1 MEMSFCQYTNNK
13 RGDEMKQIYFYG
25 NTAQCQCDKQEDAIF
40 MSELEDYYI
49 LMIADGN
56 GGQAGDINT
65 GQLAINIMYN
75 YLQKIITPYSSL
87 QDIRDSMDFGMFIV
101 SQSFLSINAISEKY
115 RNIYASLA
123 VVIISKT
130 TQKMMFASTGNTE
143 LQLIRNGKL
152 QRINRIYSDAY
163 EALQRGEIEERDFY
177 VHPGRSMLT
186 SAIGVFPEVSADIML
201 FGELQEKDI
210 FILSTDGVYRY
221 LNPDEVISILG
232 EASNIQ
238 EGVNQ
243 ILTEINDKGGEDNA
257 SLIVGHLFNQ

>member
-1 MEMSFCQYTNNK
+1 MEMSFCHYTNNK

-65 GQLAINIMYN
+65 GQLAINIMFN

-115 RNIYASLA
+115 RNIYVSLA

-163 EALQRGEIEERDFY
+163 EALQ
-177 VHPGRSMLT
+177 
-186 SAIGVFPEVSADIML
+186 GVFPEVSADIML